1 MTESAKPCVVSV
13 EMGYGHLRAALPLV
27 DAFGTELLHAD
38 GAPLADE
45 EETKTWTRVRR
56 VHELLSRPSHL
67 SALLGDPTRWM
78 DRMTDI
84 PPLHSPFDLTKP
96 NLGVKILHT
105 LAKRG
110 LGRGLMQHLHE
121 TGAPLVS
128 TFYAPAVI
136 ADYSQH
142 DRNFCVV
149 TDADINRVWVP
160 LHASQSK
167 VHYFA
172 PSSRVV
178 RRLQAY
184 GVPREHITLTG
195 FPLPLE
201 LLGGRDLEIL
211 RSDLA
216 RRLVRLDPQ
225 GTFRDIH
232 RDDLE
237 RVLGPLPEDARDEPL
252 HIAFAVGGA
261 GAQSDMAFD
270 FLPSLKQRIDA
281 GRVKMTLIAGT
292 RPDVART
299 FEVAIAKAGL
309 AGSRGV
315 EVLLCD
321 SFASYY
327 RAFNAL
333 LRTVD
338 VLWTKPSELSFYAAL
353 GLALVLA
360 KPVGSHERFNRRW
373 LREQGVALKQDSP
386 KYVDHWLE
394 EWLNDG
400 TLAAAAWT
408 GYLRLPK
415 HGTFRIVD
423 QASGASGMDARP
435 HLHSSS

>member
-1 MTESAKPCVVSV
+1 MTDSVKPCVVSV

-38 GAPLADE
+38 GPPLADE
-45 EETKTWTRVRR
+45 DETKTWMRVRG
-56 VHELLSRPSHL
+56 VHELLSRPSQL
-67 SALLGDPTRWM
+67 TALLGDPTRWM

-110 LGRGLMQHLHE
+110 LGRGMMQYLNDNN
-121 TGAPLVS
+121 ASLVT
-128 TFYAPAVI
+128 TFYAPTVI
-136 ADYSQH
+136 ADYAKYQ
-142 DRNFCVV
+142 RNFCVV

-160 LHASQSK
+160 LDAPRSK

-184 GVPREHITLTG
+184 GVPKQNITLTG

-201 LLGGRDLEIL
+201 LLGTRDLEVL
-211 RSDLA
+211 RGDLA

-225 GTFRDIH
+225 GSFRDIH

-237 RVLGPLPEDARDEPL
+237 RVLGPLPHDAQNEPL

-261 GAQSDMAFD
+261 GAQAEMAFD
-270 FLPSLKQRIDA
+270 FLPSLK
-281 GRVKMTLIAGT
+281 GRLDSGRLKVTLIAGT

-309 AGSRGV
+309 AGSKQV
-315 EVLLCD
+315 SVLLCD
-321 SFASYY
+321 SFHSYY
-327 RAFNAL
+327 KAFNAL
-333 LRTVD
+333 LRTTD
-338 VLWTKPSELSFYAAL
+338 ILWTKPSELSFYAAL

-423 QASGASGMDARP
+423 HVRAASA
-435 HLHSSS
+435 

>member
-1 MTESAKPCVVSV
+1 
-13 EMGYGHLRAALPLV
+13 MGYGHLRAALPLV
-27 DAFGTELLHAD
+27 DAFGTTLLHAD
-38 GAPLADE
+38 GSPLADADE
-45 EETKTWTRVRR
+45 VKTWTRVRR
-56 VHELLSRPSHL
+56 VHELLSRPSQL
-67 SALLGDPTRWM
+67 GALLGDPTRWM

-110 LGRGLMQHLHE
+110 LGRGMMQYLRDHD
-121 TGAPLVS
+121 APLVT

-136 ADYSQH
+136 ADYARYE
-142 DRNFCVV
+142 RNYCVV
-149 TDADINRVWVP
+149 TDADINRVWAP
-160 LHASQSK
+160 LHATESK

-184 GVPREHITLTG
+184 GVPRQNITLTG

-201 LLGGRDLEIL
+201 LLGTPDLEIL
-211 RSDLA
+211 RSDVA
-216 RRLVRLDPQ
+216 RRLVHLDPQ
-225 GTFRDIH
+225 GSFRDIH
-232 RDDLE
+232 RADLE
-237 RVLGPLPEDARDEPL
+237 RVLGPLPADAQGEPL
-252 HIAFAVGGA
+252 HLAFAVGGA
-261 GAQSDMAFD
+261 GAQADMAFD
-270 FLPSLKQRIDA
+270 FLPSLKQRIDT
-281 GRVKMTLIAGT
+281 GRLRVTLIAGT

-299 FEVAIAKAGL
+299 FEVAIAKTGL
-309 AGSRGV
+309 AGSKGV
-315 EVLLCD
+315 NVLLCD
-321 SFASYY
+321 SFQSYY
-327 RAFNAL
+327 KAFNAL
-333 LRTVD
+333 LRSTD

-386 KYVDHWLE
+386 KYVDHWLD

-423 QASGASGMDARP
+423 HVKAAGPSRY
-435 HLHSSS
+435 

>member
-1 MTESAKPCVVSV
+1 MIDSCKPCVVSV

-38 GAPLADE
+38 GPPLADE
-45 EETKTWTRVRR
+45 DEAKTWMRVRG
-56 VHELLSRPSHL
+56 VHELLSRPSQL
-67 SALLGDPTRWM
+67 TALLGDPTRWM

-84 PPLHSPFDLTKP
+84 PPLHSPFDLSKP
-96 NLGVKILHT
+96 NLGVKILHA

-110 LGRGLMQHLHE
+110 LGRGMMQHLNDNN
-121 TGAPLVS
+121 ASLVT

-136 ADYSQH
+136 ADYAKYQ
-142 DRNFCVV
+142 RNFCVV

-160 LHASQSK
+160 LDASRSK

-184 GVPREHITLTG
+184 GVPKQNITLTG
-195 FPLPLE
+195 FPLPLD
-201 LLGGRDLEIL
+201 LLGTSDLEVL
-211 RSDLA
+211 RGDLA

-225 GTFRDIH
+225 GSFRDIH

-261 GAQSDMAFD
+261 GAQAEMAFD
-270 FLPSLKQRIDA
+270 FLPSLKQRIDS
-281 GRVKMTLIAGT
+281 GRQKVTLIAGT

-309 AGSRGV
+309 AGSKGV
-315 EVLLCD
+315 SVLLSD
-321 SFASYY
+321 SFHSYY
-327 RAFNAL
+327 QAFNAL
-333 LRTVD
+333 LRTTD
-338 VLWTKPSELSFYAAL
+338 ILWTKPSELSFYAAL

-423 QASGASGMDARP
+423 HVRAASV
-435 HLHSSS
+435 